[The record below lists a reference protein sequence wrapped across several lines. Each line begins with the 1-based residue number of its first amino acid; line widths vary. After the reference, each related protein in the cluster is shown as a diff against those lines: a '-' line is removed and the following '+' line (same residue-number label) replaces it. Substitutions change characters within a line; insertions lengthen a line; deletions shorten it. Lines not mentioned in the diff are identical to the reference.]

1 MGNCGGGFGYL
12 KGKHYR
18 KMARGRA
25 RHGGMFVRSSALNL
39 HGHHVRTLKPVVV
52 TRSGP
57 APAFAVP
64 FVMSK
69 MDQELVAL
77 TEAVEHVQGAN
88 RRVLFLQR
96 EAVKKA
102 QVEAEEK
109 ALVERLSTHPMYG
122 RRGLI
127 NARFRLRGQHY
138 PTFAPYFEKR
148 VGLLTTLNSQPK
160 RVAEKEAY
168 MDELE
173 AELDSWTF
181 KPALI

>member
-1 MGNCGGGFGYL
+1 MVFRKQASKTSARVQVGSARNDSRRALFGPRSPS
-12 KGKHYR
+12 K
-18 KMARGRA
+18 AA
-25 RHGGMFVRSSALNL
+25 RHE
-39 HGHHVRTLKPVVV
+39 
-52 TRSGP
+52 GP
-57 APAFAVP
+57 APAFTVP

-69 MDQELVAL
+69 MDKERLVLAELMA
-77 TEAVEHVQGAN
+77 AVEYVQEAN
-88 RRVLFLQR
+88 RRVIFLQR

-109 ALVERLSTHPMYG
+109 AAIERLSMYSNYG

-127 NARFRLRGQHY
+127 NARFRVRGRHY
-138 PTFAPYFEKR
+138 PTFAPYFEER
-148 VGLLTTLNSQPK
+148 LARLTSLNTQPK

-181 KPALI
+181 TPDIVEEGVVVE

>member
-1 MGNCGGGFGYL
+1 
-12 KGKHYR
+12 
-18 KMARGRA
+18 MARGRT

-57 APAFAVP
+57 APAFTKP

-69 MDQELVAL
+69 MDQELVELAEL
-77 TEAVEHVQGAN
+77 VEAVEHVQGAN

-109 ALVERLSTHPMYG
+109 ALMERLSTYPTYG

-127 NARFRLRGQHY
+127 NARFRLRGRYY

-148 VGLLTTLNSQPK
+148 VGLLTTLNAQPK

-181 KPALI
+181 KVE